1 MASSTF
7 SRTART
13 NLDLDTLRTL
23 AVARDRGGLAQAA
36 EHLGRTPSAISLQMK
51 RLQEDLGTPIFRKR
65 GRGLALTEAG
75 EIALSYARRILGL
88 NDELLDKM
96 QGANLAGHIRVGCPQ
111 DFASILPSVLSLF
124 ASLYPRMQIELH
136 IDGNA
141 ALRDAIDNARLDV
154 AVIIGHEDRAGAQ
167 IVGRLEL
174 AWIASSIFSIPQK
187 QPLPLAVLGS
197 QCIFRRTALQ
207 RLEAA
212 NIPHRISANS
222 HSLNGLWAA
231 LLGGLGVTARTAL
244 NLPEGLVSAESLHG
258 LPPLGSLPVTLHR
271 YAGSNGVTSDRMAS
285 LLVKALELVLQ
296 PKATTKAVALVRDD
310 VVTRVAKHKTR

>member
-1 MASSTF
+1 MAFSTF

-23 AVARDRGGLAQAA
+23 AVAHDRGGLAQAA

-124 ASLYPRMQIELH
+124 ASFYPRMQIELH
-136 IDGNA
+136 VDGNA
-141 ALRDAIDNARLDV
+141 ALRDAMDNARLDV
-154 AVIIGHEDRAGAQ
+154 AVIIGHEDRVGAQ
-167 IVGRLEL
+167 IVGRLEI
-174 AWIASSIFSIPQK
+174 AWIASSVFKIPQK

-197 QCIFRRTALQ
+197 QCIFRRTALH

-231 LLGGLGVTARTAL
+231 LLGGLGVTARTPL
-244 NLPEGLVSAESLHG
+244 NLPEGLVTAESLHG

-271 YAGSNGVTSDRMAS
+271 YAGSNGVSSDRMAS

-296 PKATTKAVALVRDD
+296 PNATDQSAPLVQDDAVAR
-310 VVTRVAKHKTR
+310 VVKHKTR

>member
-1 MASSTF
+1 MA
-7 SRTART
+7 ARI

-23 AVARDRGGLAQAA
+23 AIAQDRGGLAQAA

-51 RLQEDLGTPIFRKR
+51 RLQDDLGVPIFRKR

-75 EIALSYARRILGL
+75 EVALSYARRILAL
-88 NDELLDKM
+88 NDELMDTM
-96 QGANLAGHIRVGCPQ
+96 HGAKLAGHIRVGCPQ
-111 DFASILPSVLSLF
+111 DFASILPSVLSFF

-187 QPLPLAVLGS
+187 QP
-197 QCIFRRTALQ
+197 
-207 RLEAA
+207 
-212 NIPHRISANS
+212 
-222 HSLNGLWAA
+222 
-231 LLGGLGVTARTAL
+231 
-244 NLPEGLVSAESLHG
+244 
-258 LPPLGSLPVTLHR
+258 
-271 YAGSNGVTSDRMAS
+271 
-285 LLVKALELVLQ
+285 
-296 PKATTKAVALVRDD
+296 
-310 VVTRVAKHKTR
+310 